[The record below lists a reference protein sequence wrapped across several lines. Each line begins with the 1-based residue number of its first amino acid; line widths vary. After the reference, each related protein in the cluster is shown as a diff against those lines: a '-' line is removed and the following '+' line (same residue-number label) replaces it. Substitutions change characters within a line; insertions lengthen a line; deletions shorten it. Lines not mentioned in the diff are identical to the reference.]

1 MSPIRPLPEERGR
14 DPRPVSDA
22 LESLAR
28 RLGAP
33 KASSLSA
40 VFTQWE
46 EIVGASIAAHSRPL
60 SLVDGVLTVAVDE
73 PGWATEFRFLAAT
86 LLERINA
93 LGGEGTAGRIEVRV
107 RRF

>member
-1 MSPIRPLPEERGR
+1 MSPIRPLPENRGR
-14 DPRPVSDA
+14 DPRPVGTA
-22 LESLAR
+22 LEALAR

-33 KASSLSA
+33 AASSLSA
-40 VFTQWE
+40 VFTQWDD
-46 EIVGASIAAHSRPL
+46 IVGEVVAAHSRPL

-73 PGWATEFRFLAAT
+73 PGWATEFRFLTPT
-86 LLERINA
+86 LLARINA